1 VFVPDTRNS
10 PAAGTVLSR
19 SDDSGVA
26 TLTLNRPQQFN
37 ALSSALIDEL
47 QSALDAIARDES
59 VRVLVLAGAGRAFC
73 AGHDL
78 KELRGNPD
86 QGFAQ
91 DVFERASRMMLTLTR
106 LPQPVIARV
115 HGVAAAAGC
124 QLIAQC
130 DLAVASTEAR
140 FATSGIN
147 VGLFCATPAVPLSRN
162 LARKPAL
169 EMLLT
174 GEFIDAGK
182 ALALGLVNRVVD
194 ATHLDAEVKQ
204 LSDAILTKS
213 PAAIAA
219 GKKAFY
225 EQLDASLEG
234 AYEIGSKAMAS
245 NLMLEDAA
253 EGIDAFIAKRKPL
266 WKGK

>member
-1 VFVPDTRNS
+1 MPDTRNR
-10 PAAGTVLSR
+10 PAAGTLLLR
-19 SDDSGVA
+19 GDDSGVA

-37 ALSSALIDEL
+37 ALSSALLIEL
-47 QSALDAIARDES
+47 EAALDAIACDGS
-59 VRVLVLAGAGRAFC
+59 VRVVVIGGAGPAFC

-78 KELRGNPD
+78 KELRGNRDP
-86 QGFAQ
+86 GFAE
-91 DVFERASRMMLTLTR
+91 DVFERASRVMLALTR

-124 QLIAQC
+124 QLTAQC

-162 LARKPAL
+162 MARKPAM

-174 GEFIDAGK
+174 GEFIDADK

-194 ATHLDAEVKQ
+194 ASQLDAEMKQ
-204 LSDAILTKS
+204 LTDAILCKS

-225 EQLDASLEG
+225 EQLDATLEG
-234 AYEIGSKAMAS
+234 AYQIGSKTMAC
-245 NLMLEDAA
+245 NMMLEDAA
-253 EGIDAFIAKRKPL
+253 EGIDAFVGKRKPV
-266 WKGK
+266 WKNK